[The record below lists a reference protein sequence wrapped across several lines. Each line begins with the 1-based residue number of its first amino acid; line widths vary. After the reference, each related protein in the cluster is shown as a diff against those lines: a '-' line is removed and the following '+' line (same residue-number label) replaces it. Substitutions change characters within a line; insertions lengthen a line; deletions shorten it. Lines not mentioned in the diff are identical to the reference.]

1 MREGAGS
8 LYRDFGELVRAHR
21 KRLKG
26 MTQAK
31 LGDHVGL
38 SRTSVNNI
46 EKGRHHASL
55 YHLFAIADAL
65 QVSPEA
71 LLPDRR
77 KEPGTSKVA
86 TLLPADMDRG
96 VVEWAERLV
105 GDDHGETTGQSSQ
118 EQSSQVIRQKAH

>member
-1 MREGAGS
+1 MILKGALHHQVIMREGAGS
-8 LYRDFGELVRAHR
+8 LYRDFGGLVKAHR

-31 LGDHVGL
+31 LGNHVGL

-55 YHLFAIADAL
+55 HHLFAIADAL

-77 KEPGTSKVA
+77 KEPSTSNMA
-86 TLLPADMDRG
+86 TLLPAGMDKG

-105 GDDHGETTGQSSQ
+105 GGDHGKTTD
-118 EQSSQVIRQKAH
+118 